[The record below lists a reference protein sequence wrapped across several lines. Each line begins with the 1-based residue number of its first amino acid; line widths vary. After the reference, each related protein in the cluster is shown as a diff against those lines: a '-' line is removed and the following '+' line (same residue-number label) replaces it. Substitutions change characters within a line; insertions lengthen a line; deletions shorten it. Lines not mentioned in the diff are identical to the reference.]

1 MLPLLDDEEL
11 ETILTKN
18 GNGINAVSDVLNLK
32 PNLLNFELRKILLTL
47 LLIMQRISWVT
58 SFKQNLIF

>member
-47 LLIMQRISWVT
+47 LLILQRISWVT
-58 SFKQNLIF
+58 SFK

>member
-18 GNGINAVSDVLNLK
+18 GNGINVVSDVLNLK
-32 PNLLNFELRKILLTL
+32 QKT
-47 LLIMQRISWVT
+47 
-58 SFKQNLIF
+58 